1 MAKIQV
7 TEDGSHTLF
16 SDMAGQTYHSSHGAI
31 QESRH
36 IFISQLL
43 IKSQQLMVDSQRSMV
58 NGQQVRVDGF
68 GDEGLSCGVAVGQ
81 GEDLEVLSVLEIGF
95 GTGLN
100 AVLAAEWARK
110 NGVRV
115 EFTTIELYPL
125 EREVYSELNYGR
137 LLGCEELFLQLH
149 EAKWDA
155 GLQRINGNF
164 AIRKCRC
171 DIVEWLENEECG
183 MRNEE
188 LFGLSDCSCKS
199 FNSQLSTFNSQYDV
213 VFFDAF
219 SPDVQPELWTEGV
232 FKCVYALMKEGGVMT
247 TYCAKGDV
255 RRAMLAAGFRVEK
268 LQGPPGK
275 RHILRAVKE

>member
-1 MAKIQV
+1 MVKVQI

-16 SDMAGQTYHSSHGAI
+16 SEMVGQTYHSSHGAV

-36 IFISQLL
+36 IFISQLS
-43 IKSQQLMVDSQRSMV
+43 IINGQQSTDDSQQLMV
-58 NGQQVRVDGF
+58 NGQQAKVG
-68 GDEGLSCGVAVGQ
+68 GD
-81 GEDLEVLSVLEIGF
+81 LSVLEIGF

-100 AVLAAEWARK
+100 ALLAACWVKE

-115 EFTTIELYPL
+115 DFSTIELYPL
-125 EREVYSELNYGR
+125 EREVYEELNYGS
-137 LLGCEELFLQLH
+137 LLGEEELFLKLH

-155 GLQRINGNF
+155 GLQEITPEF
-164 AIRKCRC
+164 AICKHKK
-171 DIVEWLENEECG
+171 DIVEWL
-183 MRNEE
+183 RNAQSLILSSGAQGDLE
-188 LFGLSDCSCKS
+188 LDFVAKGSKILG
-199 FNSQLSTFNSQYDV
+199 SQFDV

-219 SPDVQPELWTEGV
+219 SPDAQPELWTEEV
-232 FKCVYALMKEGGVMT
+232 FRNVYALMKEGGVWM

-275 RHILRAVKE
+275 RHILRAGK

>member
-1 MAKIQV
+1 MVNIQV

-16 SDMAGQTYHSSHGAI
+16 SEMAGQTYHSSYGAI
-31 QESRH
+31 QESRY
-36 IFISQLL
+36 IFISQLS
-43 IKSQQLMVDSQRSMV
+43 IKSQRSTVD
-58 NGQQVRVDGF
+58 GQQSIVGDQEARADGF
-68 GDEGLSCGVAVGQ
+68 GDERLSCGLAMGC
-81 GEDLEVLSVLEIGF
+81 EAKLEALSVLEIGF

-100 AVLAAEWARK
+100 AVLAAEWARE
-110 NGVRV
+110 NGARV

-125 EREVYSELNYGR
+125 EQEVYGELNYGR

-149 EAKWDA
+149 EAEWDA
-155 GLQRINGNF
+155 GLQRVNENF
-164 AIRKCRC
+164 AIRKCKS
-171 DIVEWLENEECG
+171 DIVEELSNEECG

-188 LFGLSDCSCKS
+188 L
-199 FNSQLSTFNSQYDV
+199 YDV

-219 SPDVQPELWTEGV
+219 SPDAQPELWTEEV
-232 FKCVYALMKEGGVMT
+232 FRNVYRLMKEGGVMT